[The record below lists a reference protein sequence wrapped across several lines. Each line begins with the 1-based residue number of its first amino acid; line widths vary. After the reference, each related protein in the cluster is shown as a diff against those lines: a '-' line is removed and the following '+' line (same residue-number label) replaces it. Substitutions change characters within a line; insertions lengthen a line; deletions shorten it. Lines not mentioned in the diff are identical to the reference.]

1 MFQDT
6 QYKKETKEND
16 ETLNTKIEETKYRT
30 ENVREQYRC
39 KMLHNRY

>member
-16 ETLNTKIEETKYRT
+16 ETLNTKKEETKYRT
-30 ENVREQYRC
+30 EIVREQYRC